1 MAMTPIPLHLHS
13 PMNATLA
20 SSNAKLAKLPQPPPR
35 VRHPPA
41 ANVPRASAHASQH
54 KHDPVAV
61 FQTSDPEI
69 QTTSDPEIQKQGS
82 LMRFR
87 GVVF

>member
-1 MAMTPIPLHLHS
+1 MAMTPIPLDLHS

-20 SSNAKLAKLPQPPPR
+20 SSNAKLEKLPQHPPC
-35 VRHPPA
+35 VRLPPA
-41 ANVPRASAHASQH
+41 ANVPQAPAHASQH

-61 FQTSDPEI
+61 FQS
-69 QTTSDPEIQKQGS
+69 TSDPEIQKQGS

-87 GVVF
+87 GGYL